1 LLRSYNTYTSIK
13 LLKKKLSYF
22 TESEFSLRIQMKKDS
37 ITVDV
42 SCCGHCP
49 CLHLSCIDLQR
60 KCTYALMFG
69 GRSGSCYLGKS
80 DTGIL
85 PADCPLRDATITIR
99 AVES

>member
-1 LLRSYNTYTSIK
+1 
-13 LLKKKLSYF
+13 
-22 TESEFSLRIQMKKDS
+22 MKKDS

-49 CLHLSCIDLQR
+49 CLHSSQH

-69 GRSGSCYLGKS
+69 GRFGSCS
-80 DTGIL
+80 DLGIL